1 MADKYDLMVVCDNFL
16 ILELHTIKALH
27 TETGRGQVKTF
38 LESAS
43 KQANVLRAEE
53 YFVQVDLAMA
63 EFTIPKYPLYNL
75 GSASGP
81 RDFLASAKSCNR
93 KRFVCEYLSR

>member
-63 EFTIPKYPLYNL
+63 EFTIPK
-75 GSASGP
+75 
-81 RDFLASAKSCNR
+81 
-93 KRFVCEYLSR
+93 